1 MKISL
6 INHGCAKNLV
16 DAELMLGI
24 LTKAGYSVILDDTDA
39 DIVIV
44 NTCSFIHDA
53 EKESVQSILEMIDAG
68 KKVVVTGCL
77 SQKHNNELK
86 EAIPEIS
93 GMIGTS
99 NLNDLL
105 KVIKNIEKSETYTG
119 LIEDKPKYIYPED
132 VERQQITMGASSY
145 LKIGEGCNYQCGYCV
160 IPKLRGKYVSRPIEN
175 IVKEANQLVN
185 KGVTEIILIAQ
196 DTSSYGIDLYGKQ
209 ALPQLL
215 KELNKIE
222 NLSWIRIMYA
232 YPSQMTDELI
242 DTIAKLDKV
251 VKYIDIPL
259 QHSHPRVLESMRRP
273 VMDYE
278 ELIKKI
284 RTKIPNVSIRTS
296 LVVGYPGETEEEFEH
311 LYNFVKNVRF
321 DRMGAFEY
329 SKEKGTYSYSLKG
342 HLPAKIKKARRN
354 KLMELQQQISLENN
368 KNKIGKTL
376 KCIVE
381 GYTDDGVIIMRS
393 EYDAPEIDGVVYANS
408 SSQVVPGDIENVKIT
423 NADEYDL
430 FGEIID

>member
-16 DAELMLGI
+16 DAELMLG
-24 LTKAGYSVILDDTDA
+24 LLVKAGYQVTLDDNDA
-39 DIVIV
+39 DIIIV

-53 EKESVQSILEMIDAG
+53 EKESVQSILEMVDSG
-68 KKVVVTGCL
+68 KKVIVTGCL
-77 SQKHNNELK
+77 SQKHNQDLK
-86 EAIPEIS
+86 EAIPELA
-93 GMIGTS
+93 GMIGTA
-99 NLNDLL
+99 NLNDLV
-105 KVIKNIEKSETYTG
+105 KVIKDIENNKYSTY
-119 LIEDKPKYIYPED
+119 IDEKPKYIYPENVD
-132 VERQQITMGASSY
+132 RQQITMGASSY
-145 LKIGEGCNYQCGYCV
+145 LKIGEGCNYKCGYCV
-160 IPKLRGKYVSRPIEN
+160 IPNLRGKYVSRPIEN
-175 IVKEANQLVN
+175 ILKEAELLVK

-209 ALPQLL
+209 ALPKLL
-215 KELNKIE
+215 EELNKIE

-232 YPSQMTDELI
+232 YPSQMTDDLI
-242 DTIAKLDKV
+242 DAIARLDKV
-251 VKYIDIPL
+251 VKYVDIPL

-273 VMDYE
+273 VMDYR
-278 ELIKKI
+278 ELVEKL
-284 RTKIPNVSIRTS
+284 REKIPGVSVRTS

-311 LYNFVKNVRF
+311 LYNFVKDVRF

-329 SKEKGTYSYSLKG
+329 SKEKNTYSYNLKG
-342 HLPAKIKKARRN
+342 HLPAKVKKERRN

-368 KNKIGKTL
+368 QSRIGKTL

-393 EYDAPEIDGVVYANS
+393 EYDAPEIDGVVYATS
-408 SSQVVPGDIENVKIT
+408 ERQVVPGDIEDVKIT
-423 NADEYDL
+423 KADEYDL

>member
-16 DAELMLGI
+16 DAELMLG
-24 LTKAGYSVILDDTDA
+24 LLVKAGYQVTLDDNDA
-39 DIVIV
+39 DIIIV

-53 EKESVQSILEMIDAG
+53 EKESVQSILEMVDAG
-68 KKVVVTGCL
+68 KKVIVTGCL
-77 SQKHNNELK
+77 SQKHNQDLK
-86 EAIPEIS
+86 EAIPELA
-93 GMIGTS
+93 GMIGTA
-99 NLNDLL
+99 NLNDLV
-105 KVIKNIEKSETYTG
+105 KVIKDIENNKYSTY
-119 LIEDKPKYIYPED
+119 IDEKPKYIYPENVD
-132 VERQQITMGASSY
+132 RQQITMGASSY
-145 LKIGEGCNYQCGYCV
+145 LKIGEGCNYKCGYCV
-160 IPKLRGKYVSRPIEN
+160 IPNLRGRYVSRPIEN
-175 IVKEANQLVN
+175 IVKEAELLVK

-209 ALPQLL
+209 ALPKLL
-215 KELNKIE
+215 EELNKIE

-232 YPSQMTDELI
+232 YPSQMTDDLI
-242 DTIAKLDKV
+242 DAIARLDKV
-251 VKYIDIPL
+251 VKYVDIPL

-273 VMDYE
+273 VMDYR
-278 ELIKKI
+278 ELVEKL
-284 RTKIPNVSIRTS
+284 REKIPGVSVRTS

-311 LYNFVKNVRF
+311 LYNFVKDVRF

-329 SKEKGTYSYSLKG
+329 SKEKNTYSYTLKG
-342 HLPAKIKKARRN
+342 HLPAKVKKERRN

-368 KNKIGKTL
+368 QSRIGKTL

-393 EYDAPEIDGVVYANS
+393 EYDAPEIDGVVYATS
-408 SSQVVPGDIENVKIT
+408 ERQVVPGDIEDVKIT
-423 NADEYDL
+423 KADEYDL